1 MGLKS
6 PVKRTE
12 PIPSGSM
19 ERIHCQGWEGG
30 RPHEALREE
39 PQQELAAGCWRAKD
53 QRRRGGGWESPQ
65 AGTGS
70 AGATAGTAEGA
81 AVLKQ

>member
-19 ERIHCQGWEGG
+19 ERIHCQDWEGG
-30 RPHEALREE
+30 RPHEAMREE
-39 PQQELAAGCWRAKD
+39 PQQELAAICWRAKGSKE
-53 QRRRGGGWESPQ
+53 RGWE
-65 AGTGS
+65 
-70 AGATAGTAEGA
+70 
-81 AVLKQ
+81 L